1 MDWRVKGLVQGMLVR
16 MPGGMSTNSWLQRTF
31 GARRRMREHVDSK
44 VVDDWLVHVKHLR
57 EIGFGIEGRFVVE
70 IGTGWLPV
78 FPLCFSLAGV
88 ARCRT
93 YDLNR
98 HLTAGMV
105 RQTLLHL
112 ERHLSVI
119 ASAAGR
125 AEDRVRERFAVLA
138 AQGSPDAVLREAGIE
153 YVAPADA
160 TRTGLPD
167 RSVDLILSNSVLE
180 HVPEPVI
187 DGLMGEAR
195 RILGPG
201 GVAIHAVNCGD
212 HYAYFDRRIT
222 PIHYLR
228 FSAREWRRW
237 NNEILYQ
244 NRLRPLDF
252 LDAARRAGLRV
263 VLDRHRPRP
272 ELLERL
278 PELPIDER
286 FRAYPPEELC
296 CTSIDFA
303 VTPGEEREAGSRR
316 AS

>member
-16 MPGGMSTNSWLQRTF
+16 VPGGISINSLLQRTL

-44 VVDDWLVHVKHLR
+44 VVDDWLVHVAHLR
-57 EIGFGIEGRFVVE
+57 ELGFGLEDRFLVE
-70 IGTGWLPV
+70 VGTGWLPV

-98 HLTAGMV
+98 HLKPGMV

-112 ERHLSVI
+112 ERHLSAI
-119 ASAAGR
+119 ASATGG
-125 AEDRVRERFAVLA
+125 AEDRVRDRFARLA
-138 AQGSPDAVLREAGIE
+138 SQGSPDDLLREAGIE
-153 YVAPADA
+153 YVAPGDA
-160 TRTGLPD
+160 TRTALPA
-167 RSVDLILSNSVLE
+167 RSVDLVLSNSVLE
-180 HVPEPVI
+180 HVPSAVI
-187 DGLMGEAR
+187 DALMDETR
-195 RILGPG
+195 RILKPG
-201 GVAIHAVNCGD
+201 GVAIHGVNCGD
-212 HYAYFDRRIT
+212 HYAYFDGRIS

-228 FSAREWRRW
+228 FSERQWRRW

-252 LDAARRAGLRV
+252 LDSARRAGLRV
-263 VLDRHRPRP
+263 VLDRHRARP

-303 VTPGEEREAGSRR
+303 VTPEEEREDGRR
-316 AS
+316 RGP